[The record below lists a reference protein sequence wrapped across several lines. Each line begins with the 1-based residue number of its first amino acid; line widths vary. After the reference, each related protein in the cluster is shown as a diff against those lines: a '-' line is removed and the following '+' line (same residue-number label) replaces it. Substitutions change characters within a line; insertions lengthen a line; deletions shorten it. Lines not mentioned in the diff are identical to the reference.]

1 MRIIVIGMNPSRI
14 LSIKNKET
22 FTFKKLKHWMNNLGV
37 KYFSFSNVNE
47 NIDHIS
53 LSKVDFS
60 RLNTITSDYDRVIAL
75 GNFASDALHKI
86 RVNHF
91 KLPHPSPRNRLL
103 NDKDYEN
110 KILQQCKEYLI

>member
-1 MRIIVIGMNPSRI
+1 MRVIVIGMNPSRI
-14 LSIKNKET
+14 LSIRNKENS
-22 FTFKKLKHWMNNLGV
+22 TFKRLKDWMNILGV
-37 KYFSFSNVNE
+37 KYFSFSNVHE
-47 NIDHIS
+47 NFDHIS
-53 LSKVDFS
+53 LSDVDFS
-60 RLNTITSDYDRVIAL
+60 RLNTITKDYDRIIAL
-75 GNFASDALHKI
+75 GTFASEALHKI